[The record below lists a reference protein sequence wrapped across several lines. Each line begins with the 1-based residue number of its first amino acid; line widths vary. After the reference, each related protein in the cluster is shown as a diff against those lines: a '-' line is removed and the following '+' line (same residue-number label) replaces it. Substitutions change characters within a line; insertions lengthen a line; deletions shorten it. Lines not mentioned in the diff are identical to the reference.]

1 MSNYL
6 SFVLIFLLIL
16 HPVSRTRQMLF
27 HKITKND
34 IFLFLN
40 KTYSCHIG
48 NGTYKG
54 VSIIHII

>member
-1 MSNYL
+1 
-6 SFVLIFLLIL
+6 
-16 HPVSRTRQMLF
+16 MLF

-40 KTYSCHIG
+40 KTYSRHVE

-54 VSIIHII
+54 VSIIHIM

>member
-1 MSNYL
+1 MPNYL
-6 SFVLIFLLIL
+6 SFVLISLLIL
-16 HPVSRTRQMLF
+16 HPFSCSHQMLF

-40 KTYSCHIG
+40 KTYGCHIG